1 MNRAATSPAAHEVA
15 GRASPPAAAS
25 RAGAEDAHRA
35 ALSAADA
42 ARLLTLLA
50 EARANAL
57 ARRVLYFRASLVS
70 AESRRA
76 HHLRLAAELL
86 EPVRQAGTG
95 TLFALPNDDLVLVW
109 RRGADA
115 ELAPARAQL
124 DFLFAADAAIG
135 RDPAAGGALHHLFA
149 LPADAEALA
158 GLVQAAAAQARPAA
172 ALPPLDDATPPGL
185 ASVPL
190 PPAGGAEIQALE
202 RLERALV
209 QADIE
214 ACLRRQSITA
224 FDAHGAPVPQWQEC
238 FVAIADLAQR
248 LQVPDMLT
256 GDPWLFRRLTLSLD
270 RRVLSHLAQ
279 PGALAGCEGL
289 ALNLNLA
296 TLLGPDFPR
305 FDAALPAGLRGRI
318 VLELQRADIFA
329 DLDAFLFARDFARAR
344 GYRLCLDGLT
354 HHALPLVSRAR
365 LGFDLAKLL
374 WTEDL
379 AGAPADKALAH
390 LRDKSERAAIVLC
403 RCESEAAIGW
413 GRQRGF
419 TLFQGR
425 AVERL
430 LSARAGV
437 HRG

>member
-1 MNRAATSPAAHEVA
+1 MNGAAALSQRPGKAAA
-15 GRASPPAAAS
+15 GPAAA
-25 RAGAEDAHRA
+25 
-35 ALSAADA
+35 AADA
-42 ARLLTLLA
+42 ARLLALLA

-57 ARRVLYFRASLVS
+57 ARRVLYLRTSLVS
-70 AESRRA
+70 AESKRA

-86 EPVRQAGTG
+86 SPVREAGTG

-115 ELAPARAQL
+115 ELAEARAQL

-135 RDPAAGGALHHLFA
+135 RDPVAAGALHRLFA

-158 GLVQAAAAQARPAA
+158 ALVQAVMAQARPGPAA
-172 ALPPLDDATPPGL
+172 APPDDATPPGL

-202 RLERALV
+202 RIERALA

-214 ACLRRQSITA
+214 ACLRRQSIAA
-224 FDAHGAPVPQWQEC
+224 FDGQGAPVPQWQEC
-238 FVAIADLAQR
+238 FVSIADLAQR

-279 PGALAGCEGL
+279 PGALAGADGL

-374 WTEDL
+374 WTGDL
-379 AGAPADKALAH
+379 AGTPADKALAH
-390 LRDKSERAAIVLC
+390 LPDKAERAAIVLC
-403 RCESEAAIGW
+403 RCESEAAIDW

-419 TLFQGR
+419 SLFQGR

-430 LSARAGV
+430 LSVGAGAHRA
-437 HRG
+437 